1 MRTFLTAYARAVGT
15 LGLGLLVASLALDHR
30 WTHQPVAVGI
40 LFAMVVLTRVQQI
53 PLTKYGALNL
63 IALPAIAGALLVG
76 APASGLAL
84 WLGVFLADA
93 AVLHKGLQIAFIN
106 AGREVVALIAAMGV
120 FAWAAVSTG
129 AEIAHLNAET
139 LPALSLLVF
148 TYFLASR
155 LLLYFTLLL
164 RDKLF
169 DEEKSLILRYEVIGF
184 GAGGIGVAI
193 VLLAFGNLNPI
204 GWLLVGV
211 VLAGAGLLVKRIL
224 EESVAA
230 EELNKILAMEQ
241 IVSSDVEIA
250 DAFRRIEQ
258 LAHRLVDWQE
268 FRIGRLEEGR
278 LMHVWRG
285 SEGYLS
291 PPREPDVNLAAL
303 REESLRLGDVIRVG
317 DVLRDERVLPG
328 RSLARSVLV
337 IPLRF
342 GDRTVGLLELEH
354 HKPDAYSDKEVALV
368 KRFANQL
375 ATTLHIYDL
384 RRPLLEA
391 MLRVSNQL
399 ETLTASARALRTGG
413 EAVARTIGDISRGI
427 AEEGEQIG
435 RSIEVTQVLHAA
447 TQDVVRDGSD
457 AAEASQRAT
466 EIASEHRIT
475 IATAIERLVG
485 AKGFVGESGAQ
496 IAGLATS
503 VKRITE
509 FIAVIRELADQT
521 NLLALNAA
529 IEAAR
534 AGVQGKGFAVV
545 ADEVRKLAEQSAR
558 ASDEAGDIV
567 GAFEEQMRRVA
578 FQMSRGEAIVQDVG
592 TLSERARHALDLI
605 VDATASAATGAQ
617 RIALT
622 SREQEL
628 AFSKLS
634 DRVRRIAEIS
644 ARNRDG
650 AEQVTMNAR
659 DQAAAMRELEGAT
672 QELRNVATYLG
683 ELTRRIT
690 SVG

>member
-1 MRTFLTAYARAVGT
+1 MRSFLTAYARAVGT
-15 LGLGLLVASLALDHR
+15 LGLGLLVALLASDTR
-30 WTHQPVAVGI
+30 WRHQPIALLV
-40 LFAMVVLTRVQQI
+40 LFATVALTRLQQI

-63 IALPAIAGALLVG
+63 MALPALAGALLAG
-76 APASGLAL
+76 APASALAL
-84 WLGVFLADA
+84 WLGVFVADT
-93 AVLHKGLQIAFIN
+93 VLLHKGLQIAWIN
-106 AGREVVALIAAMGV
+106 AGREVVALVASMGV
-120 FAWAAVSTG
+120 YAWAAVTTG
-129 AEIAHLNAET
+129 AEMSRLNAES
-139 LPALSLLVF
+139 LPALALLVF

-164 RDKLF
+164 RDKLYE
-169 DEEKSLILRYEVIGF
+169 EEKSLILRYEVIGF
-184 GAGGIGVAI
+184 GAGSIGVAI
-193 VLLAFGNLNPI
+193 ILLAFGNLSPV
-204 GWLLVGV
+204 GWLVVGV

-241 IVSSDVEIA
+241 IVSSDVEIG

-268 FRIGRLEEGR
+268 FRIGRLENGK
-278 LMHVWRG
+278 LLHVWRG

-291 PPREPDVNLAAL
+291 PPREPDANLA
-303 REESLRLGDVIRVG
+303 SLRDECLRTGDAIKVG
-317 DVLRDERVLPG
+317 DVLRDDRVFPG
-328 RSLARSVLV
+328 RTLARSVIV

-354 HKPDAYSDKEVALV
+354 HKPDAYSDKEIVLV

-399 ETLTASARALRTGG
+399 ETLTASARALRAGG
-413 EAVARTIGDISRGI
+413 DSVARTIGEITRGI
-427 AEEGEQIG
+427 ADEGEQIG
-435 RSIEVTQVLHAA
+435 RSIEVTQLLYAA

-466 EIASEHRIT
+466 EIASEHRHT

-496 IAGLATS
+496 IEGLAHS
-503 VKRITE
+503 VRRITE

-534 AGVQGKGFAVV
+534 AGTHGKGFAVV

-558 ASDEAGDIV
+558 ASDDAAEIV

-578 FQMSRGEAIVQDVG
+578 FQMSRGETIVQDVG
-592 TLSERARHALDLI
+592 TLSERARQALDLI

-628 AFSKLS
+628 AFAKLS
-634 DRVRRIAEIS
+634 ERVRRIAEIS

-650 AEQVTMNAR
+650 AEQVTANAR
-659 DQAAAMRELEGAT
+659 EQAAAMRELEGAT

-690 SVG
+690 NVG